1 MCACIACV
9 HVYRVCV
16 WVCACRSR
24 CTLRARLT
32 RPLALD
38 SCVSPS
44 HTSPIRRRIACA
56 PPALA
61 ATALEHRAQFRQH
74 VTAAGVA
81 GASREDIDALFD
93 KYDDDGGGSLDLE
106 ELKPTLKRLIE
117 TATAAANLT
126 KELTKSLVA
135 LRKEAR
141 AQQKSLAAMRAKDA
155 AEAKAKA
162 EAEAEAKAEAEAA
175 AAEAKRVKAEAR
187 RAAEARKAAEKEE
200 YEARIAARR
209 EANKKMVTEDA
220 RVIARKQAQKSID
233 VETGEFSAKQEWK
246 VAGLLAR
253 TGLIGNATGKL
264 SDAARNGGS
273 GELGG
278 SVEAGSLLAKMEAM
292 AAKAGGK

>member
-1 MCACIACV
+1 M
-9 HVYRVCV
+9 
-16 WVCACRSR
+16 
-24 CTLRARLT
+24 
-32 RPLALD
+32 
-38 SCVSPS
+38 
-44 HTSPIRRRIACA
+44 
-56 PPALA
+56 
-61 ATALEHRAQFRQH
+61 
-74 VTAAGVA
+74 A